1 MPKNPTTYSMVKLA
15 SSWDKTT
22 VIFWPLRDIL
32 ILNGYVFIFDASCS
46 PYFICPFWKHDLDR
60 PHSLL
65 IRFFLSATV
74 VTVRKTGNGQPMT
87 PLRDFWRSLAH
98 FWKVSIKGRDHFW
111 KLHSHLFTRKLVSRI
126 VISKNA
132 KIAIAMALALNRC
145 IFRYRL
151 VCLKLYSTFVGW
163 PSVNWPVDSLFFSSI
178 GLINT
183 GNI

>member
-1 MPKNPTTYSMVKLA
+1 MPILKAWPRSPTFFAHK
-15 SSWDKTT
+15 
-22 VIFWPLRDIL
+22 I
-32 ILNGYVFIFDASCS
+32 
-46 PYFICPFWKHDLDR
+46 
-60 PHSLL
+60 
-65 IRFFLSATV
+65 FLSATV

-151 VCLKLYSTFVGW
+151 VCLKLYSTFLGW
-163 PSVNWPVDSLFFSSI
+163 PSVDWPVDSLFFSSI
-178 GLINT
+178 GLITTVLAIFSPTLFLIEIGWSQYSTFRNRWSVIWQT
-183 GNI
+183 LCSLIILEINSLTYDD